1 MYVAEVNYSTQRI
14 IAQLRSESHKFEV
27 NCTGLK
33 WIAQAGRGGMSKS
46 LSDSR
51 ACNPAHHCT
60 SYITKLVLDIV
71 MRIRMVRIIQ
81 RSTAT
86 TKMVLTIMIMLT
98 MTKLIKSMKLTLIS
112 LPGVQLVAQ
121 KRCPIH
127 EDLPILP
134 LHIPLDIQVKSRW
147 W

>member
-1 MYVAEVNYSTQRI
+1 M
-14 IAQLRSESHKFEV
+14 
-27 NCTGLK
+27 
-33 WIAQAGRGGMSKS
+33 
-46 LSDSR
+46 
-51 ACNPAHHCT
+51 
-60 SYITKLVLDIV
+60 

-98 MTKLIKSMKLTLIS
+98 MTKLIKSIKLTLIS

-121 KRCPIH
+121 KRSPIH

-134 LHIPLDIQVKSRW
+134 LHIPLDIQVKSR
-147 W
+147 

>member
-1 MYVAEVNYSTQRI
+1 
-14 IAQLRSESHKFEV
+14 
-27 NCTGLK
+27 
-33 WIAQAGRGGMSKS
+33 MSKS

-98 MTKLIKSMKLTLIS
+98 MTKLIKSIKLTLIS

-121 KRCPIH
+121 KRSPIH

-147 W
+147 